1 MIITK
6 AVVSDASKLY
16 TLEQAL
22 FSEVNYPLSR
32 NAFYYH
38 IKNNLLYV
46 AKQDDEVVGYILT
59 LIKRS
64 HPKIYSL
71 GVSEAFRGQ
80 NIASKL
86 FVATINELKALGF
99 EKLELE
105 VRTDNIA
112 AIELYKKLG
121 FEIQRTS
128 EGFYLD
134 GCDAYIMLLHEKF

>member
-1 MIITK
+1 MTITK
-6 AVVSDASKLY
+6 AITSDTSKLY
-16 TLEQAL
+16 ALELEL

-32 NAFYYH
+32 NGFYYH

-46 AKQDDEVVGYILT
+46 AKQDEEVVGYILT

-64 HPKIYSL
+64 HPKVYSL

-86 FVATINELKALGF
+86 FETTINELKALGF
-99 EKLELE
+99 KKLELE
-105 VRTDNIA
+105 VRTDNIG

-121 FEIQRTS
+121 FQTQRTS

-134 GCDAYIMLLHEKF
+134 GCDAFIMELAFS

>member
-1 MIITK
+1 MILKK
-6 AVVSDASKLY
+6 AIISDTSKLY
-16 TLEQAL
+16 ALEQKL

-32 NAFYYH
+32 NGFYYH

-46 AKQDDEVVGYILT
+46 AKQDNEVVGYILT

-86 FVATINELKALGF
+86 FLSSIIFSVDK
-99 EKLELE
+99 
-105 VRTDNIA
+105 
-112 AIELYKKLG
+112 
-121 FEIQRTS
+121 
-128 EGFYLD
+128 
-134 GCDAYIMLLHEKF
+134 

>member
-1 MIITK
+1 MILKK
-6 AVVSDASKLY
+6 AIISDTSKLY
-16 TLEQAL
+16 ALEQKL

-32 NAFYYH
+32 NGFYYH

-46 AKQDDEVVGYILT
+46 AKQDNEVVGYILT

-86 FVATINELKALGF
+86 FATTIDELKILGF
-99 EKLELE
+99 KKLELE
-105 VRTDNIA
+105 VRTDNNA

-121 FEIQRTS
+121 FTIKKTS
-128 EGFYLD
+128 KAFYLD
-134 GCDAYIMLLHEKF
+134 GCDAYIMELELN

>member
-6 AVVSDASKLY
+6 AITSDASKLF
-16 TLEQAL
+16 TLEQEL

-32 NAFYYH
+32 NGFYYH

-59 LIKRS
+59 LVKRS
-64 HPKIYSL
+64 HPKVYSL

-86 FVATINELKALGF
+86 FETTINELKVLGF
-99 EKLELE
+99 KKLELE
-105 VRTDNIA
+105 VRTDNTGA
-112 AIELYKKLG
+112 VQLYKKLG

-134 GCDAYIMLLHEKF
+134 GCDAYIMELQFS

>member
-1 MIITK
+1 MTITK
-6 AVVSDASKLY
+6 AITSDTSKLY
-16 TLEQAL
+16 ALELEL

-32 NAFYYH
+32 NGFYYH

-46 AKQDDEVVGYILT
+46 AKQDEEVVGYILT

-64 HPKIYSL
+64 HPKVYSL

-86 FVATINELKALGF
+86 FETTINELKALGF
-99 EKLELE
+99 KKLELE
-105 VRTDNIA
+105 VRTDNIG

-121 FEIQRTS
+121 FQTQRTS
-128 EGFYLD
+128 EVFYLD
-134 GCDAYIMLLHEKF
+134 GCDAFIMELAFS